1 MTFCEKSVHRVAS
14 SWRIQKNLLYR
25 RIYQY
30 RERTRIIQRVVTFHI
45 VVIIEHI
52 VAEIGVVGLPREKG
66 RAALMQMRLV
76 FFRIGDGMQRR

>member
-52 VAEIGVVGLPREKG
+52 VAKELRGDDLYNTVEKFVNG
-66 RAALMQMRLV
+66 AK
-76 FFRIGDGMQRR
+76 